1 MPVTAALYSPRMMLR
16 DTIAAIATAPGRG
29 GVGIIRVSGA
39 DLLHFASGLTL
50 RRPVARRA
58 LFTQFL
64 DAGGT
69 AIDDG
74 LLLYFTAPNSYTG
87 EDVLELQG
95 HGGPVVMH
103 QLLQRCLELGARLA
117 RPGEFT
123 ERAYLNGRMDLAQAE
138 GVADLIEASTTT
150 AARAALHSLHGNFS
164 KLIQRLTDKII
175 ALRMLLEATL
185 DFPEEEVEFLTA
197 GKAAEKLADIRDE
210 LSATL
215 AATRQ
220 GSLLRDG
227 LRAVLIGAPNV
238 GKSSLLNR
246 FAGEEVAI
254 VTDTPGTTR
263 DALREQIDVDGMP
276 VHIIDT
282 AGLRETRDAVEQIGI
297 DRTWAMV
304 DKADL
309 ALLVCDARGGDD
321 AAERAIVARLP
332 PELPRIRI
340 FNKIDLAGRSPQ
352 KECGPGEER
361 IWLSAKTGA
370 GLELLTTAIRDHAGW
385 QPAEEGLFTAR
396 ARHVEALQNAQR
408 HLAKAAKLTRQLELY
423 AEELRLAHE
432 ALGSITGEFTPDDLL
447 GEIFSRFCIGK

>member
-1 MPVTAALYSPRMMLR
+1 MMRR

-29 GVGIIRVSGA
+29 GVGIVRVSGA
-39 DLLHFASGLTL
+39 DLLRFASGLTPL
-50 RRPVARRA
+50 LPVARRA

-64 DAGGT
+64 DSGGT

-74 LLLYFTAPNSYTG
+74 LLLYFVAPHSYTG

-95 HGGPVVMH
+95 HGGPVVMR

-138 GVADLIEASTTT
+138 GVADLIEASTTA
-150 AARAALHSLHGNFS
+150 AARAALRSLHGDFS

-197 GKAAEKLADIRDE
+197 GRAAEKLEE
-210 LSATL
+210 LCEELVATL
-215 AATRQ
+215 KATRQ

-227 LRAVLIGAPNV
+227 VQAVLIGAPNV

-254 VTDTPGTTR
+254 VTDMPGTTR
-263 DALREQIDVDGMP
+263 DALREQIDIDGMP

-282 AGLRETRDAVEQIGI
+282 AGLRDTVDAVEKIGI

-304 DKADL
+304 QKADL
-309 ALLVCDARGGDD
+309 ALLVCDARGVDEV
-321 AAERAIVARLP
+321 AERAIVERLP
-332 PELPRIRI
+332 QGLPRIRVL
-340 FNKIDLAGRSPQ
+340 NKIDLAGLSPVR
-352 KECGPGEER
+352 EVVPGEER
-361 IWLSAKTGA
+361 IWLSARTGA
-370 GLELLTTAIRDHAGW
+370 GLDLLKKAIWNHAGW
-385 QPAEEGLFTAR
+385 QPSGEGLFTAR
-396 ARHVEALQNAQR
+396 ARHVEALQNAQH
-408 HLAKAAKLTRQLELY
+408 HLATAAGLTRQLELY

-432 ALGSITGEFTPDDLL
+432 AVGSITGEFTPDDLL